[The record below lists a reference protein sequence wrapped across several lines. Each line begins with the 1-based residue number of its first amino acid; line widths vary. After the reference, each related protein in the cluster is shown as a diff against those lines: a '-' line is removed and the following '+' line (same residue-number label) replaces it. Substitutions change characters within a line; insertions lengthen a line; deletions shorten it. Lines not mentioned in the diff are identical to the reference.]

1 MLDFFVQAAH
11 AAANTASD
19 AVTEMSIRAIDWFT
33 WLWVIGISSM
43 GGAVSFYQKLKQGQA
58 RPFNFAELLGEIVGS
73 AFVGIITFLLC
84 KNYGFNELI
93 TAALVGIT
101 GHMGSRAMMLFERV
115 LERKLNPN
123 A

>member
-1 MLDFFVQAAH
+1 MPDWIIQAAH
-11 AAANTASD
+11 AAGDTAAD
-19 AVTEMSIRAIDWFT
+19 LTIRAIDWFT
-33 WLWVIGISSM
+33 WVWVIGISSL
-43 GGAVSFYQKLKQGQA
+43 GGVVSFWQKLKTGTA
-58 RPFNFAELLGEIVGS
+58 RPFNFAELLGEITGS

-115 LERKLNPN
+115 LEKKLNP
-123 A
+123 

>member
-1 MLDFFVQAAH
+1 MFDWIVHTAQAAG
-11 AAANTASD
+11 D
-19 AVTEMSIRAIDWFT
+19 ATTNASIRAIDWFT
-33 WLWVIGISSM
+33 WAWVLVISSL
-43 GGAVSFYQKLKQGQA
+43 GGAVSFYQKLRTGVV
-58 RPFNFAELLGEIVGS
+58 RPFNMAELLGEVACS

-115 LERKLNPN
+115 LEKRLNP
-123 A
+123 